1 MMKKTEKNNS
11 AEDYLE
17 SILILHQKKGY
28 ARSIDIA
35 GELGVTKPSVSN
47 AMKRLRE
54 KGMIYINERG
64 HIFFTD
70 AGKEIAENI
79 YRKHVLLTK
88 VLMGIGVNENIAS
101 KEACSIEHV
110 ISDETYER
118 LNVFFKTHL
127 ALAD

>member
-1 MMKKTEKNNS
+1 MEKNNS

-17 SILILHQKKGY
+17 SILMLHERNGY

-35 GELGVTKPSVSN
+35 RELGVTKPSVSN

-54 KGMIYINERG
+54 KGMIYFSDKG

-70 AGKEIAENI
+70 SGKAIAENV
-79 YRKHVLLTK
+79 YRKHVLLTN
-88 VLMGIGVNENIAS
+88 VLKGIGVNEKVAS

-110 ISDETYER
+110 ISDETYEL
-118 LNVFFKTHL
+118 LNDFFKKHL
-127 ALAD
+127 VIAE

>member
-1 MMKKTEKNNS
+1 MRMEKSNS

-17 SILILHQKKGY
+17 SILMLHEKNGF
-28 ARSIDIA
+28 ARSVDIA
-35 GELGVTKPSVSN
+35 RELGVTKPSVCN

-54 KGMIYINERG
+54 KGMIYFSEKG

-70 AGKEIAENI
+70 AGKEIAENV
-79 YRKHVLLTK
+79 YKKHVLLTK
-88 VLMGIGVNENIAS
+88 VLTGIGVNESIAS

-118 LNVFFKTHL
+118 LNAFFGAHL
-127 ALAD
+127 ALTE

>member
-1 MMKKTEKNNS
+1 MEKSNS

-17 SILILHQKKGY
+17 SILMLHEKKGF

-35 GELGVTKPSVSN
+35 RELGVTKPSVSN

-54 KGMIYINERG
+54 KGMIYFSEKG

-70 AGKEIAENI
+70 AGKEIAENV
-79 YRKHVLLTK
+79 YKKHVLLTK
-88 VLMGIGVNENIAS
+88 VLTGIGVNESIAS

-118 LNVFFKTHL
+118 LNAFFRAHL
-127 ALAD
+127 VLTE

>member
-1 MMKKTEKNNS
+1 MKMEKNNS

-17 SILILHQKKGY
+17 SILMLHEKNGY

-35 GELGVTKPSVSN
+35 RELGVTKPSVSN

-54 KGMIYINERG
+54 KGMIYFSDKG

-70 AGKEIAENI
+70 SGKAIAENV

-88 VLMGIGVNENIAS
+88 VLEGIGVSEKVAS

-110 ISDETYER
+110 ISDETYEL
-118 LNVFFKTHL
+118 LNEFFKKHL
-127 ALAD
+127 VITE

>member
-1 MMKKTEKNNS
+1 MEKSNS

-17 SILILHQKKGY
+17 SILMLHEKNGF
-28 ARSIDIA
+28 ARSVDIA
-35 GELGVTKPSVSN
+35 RELGVTKPSVCN

-54 KGMIYINERG
+54 KEMIYFSDKG

-70 AGKEIAENI
+70 VGKEIAENV
-79 YRKHVLLTK
+79 YKKHVLLTK
-88 VLMGIGVNENIAS
+88 VLTGIGVNESVAS

-118 LNVFFKTHL
+118 LNAFFRAHL
-127 ALAD
+127 ALTE

>member
-1 MMKKTEKNNS
+1 MEKNNS

-17 SILILHQKKGY
+17 SILMLHKKNGY

-35 GELGVTKPSVSN
+35 RELGVTKPSVCN

-54 KGMIYINERG
+54 KKMIYFSDKG
-64 HIFFTD
+64 HIFFTE
-70 AGKEIAENI
+70 AGKAVAENV

-88 VLMGIGVNENIAS
+88 VLTGIGVSEKIAS

-110 ISDETYER
+110 ISDETYE
-118 LNVFFKTHL
+118 LLDAFFKAHL
-127 ALAD
+127 VIE